1 MCKISIITI
10 NYNDADGL
18 EKTICSVINQSS
30 LDFEYIVI
38 DGDSTDG
45 SLEIIKKYQKNIN
58 YFISEKDS
66 GIYNAMNKGIK
77 VANGDY
83 LFFLNSGDHF
93 FNREVINNYKGYL
106 EKDDLV
112 YFNIEIK
119 SNNVSKIISYPQT
132 LRFSNFYTGGIC
144 HQSVFIKKTLFETIG
159 LYDEDLKIV
168 SDWKFFILALFK
180 FNCSYKKVNETL
192 STYYLGG
199 ISSQINNFDERS
211 SVIEE
216 HFIGFAQDY
225 EEFLTNRTL
234 VNTNRF
240 RMLQEIQKSIV
251 GSKIVSVFF
260 RIYVTLFSKAKLKD
274 LLSESIVP
282 KDSNE

>member
-1 MCKISIITI
+1 MLTNLIMYKISIITV
-10 NYNDADGL
+10 NYNDVQGL
-18 EKTICSVINQSS
+18 EKTISSVMNQTS

-38 DGDSTDG
+38 DGGSDDG
-45 SLEIIKKYQKNIN
+45 SLEIIKKYKGNIN

-77 VANGDY
+77 VATGDY

-93 FNREVINNYKGYL
+93 FNRDVIKKYSGYL
-106 EKDDLV
+106 QQEDLV

-119 SNNVSKIISYPQT
+119 NNNFSKIVSYPNIF
-132 LRFSNFYTGGIC
+132 RFSDFYIGGIC
-144 HQSVFIKKTLFETIG
+144 HQSVFIKKTLFEEIG

-180 FNCSYKKVNETL
+180 YNCSYKKVDETL

-199 ISSQINNFDERS
+199 LSSKINNFEERN
-211 SVIEE
+211 SVIRE
-216 HFIGFAQDY
+216 HFKGFFQDY
-225 EEFLTNRTL
+225 EEYLTNRNL

-240 RMLQEIQKSIV
+240 RMLREIEKSII
-251 GSKIVSVFF
+251 GTKLVSVFF
-260 RIYVTLFSKAKLKD
+260 RFYVALFTKTKLKD
-274 LLSESIVP
+274 LL
-282 KDSNE
+282 N